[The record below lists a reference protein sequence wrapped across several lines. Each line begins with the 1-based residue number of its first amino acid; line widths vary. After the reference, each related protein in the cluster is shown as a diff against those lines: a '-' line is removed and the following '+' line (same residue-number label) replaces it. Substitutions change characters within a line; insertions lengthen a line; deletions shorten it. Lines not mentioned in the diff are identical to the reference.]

1 MVRQVYQEC
10 SGAELTIAPLVL
22 LPLPFTLEPLA
33 NAVRENRRREGWSGG
48 ATGPRMCDH
57 FQPSTMSDSSPIS
70 IPSLPADTERR
81 LLVPLA
87 LLSVYVIWGS
97 TYYAIRVAL
106 EGFPPFLLGAVRF
119 SVAGIVLYAWLRW
132 RGMASPSRLQWRN
145 AAITGTLL
153 LGVGNGLVCYAEQH
167 VPSGLAA
174 VAVASMPLFAALFA
188 GMYGNW
194 PRRME
199 WLGLAIGLAG
209 VIVLNTGGGIAGS
222 AVAAVALIVAS
233 ISWAFG
239 SVWSSRQDRPPAA
252 MNTAAQMLVGG
263 AVLTI
268 VGLLGGERIVSM
280 PGAEAIWAMLYL
292 AVMGSLVAFTA
303 YVYLLKTV
311 RPTLAS
317 SYAYVNPPVAVLIG
331 VVLGGETIRALDVVS
346 MAIILI
352 GVGLITLVK
361 QRR

>member
-1 MVRQVYQEC
+1 MRVRHKR
-10 SGAELTIAPLVL
+10 SAMS
-22 LPLPFTLEPLA
+22 
-33 NAVRENRRREGWSGG
+33 NSN
-48 ATGPRMCDH
+48 
-57 FQPSTMSDSSPIS
+57 PSL
-70 IPSLPADTERR
+70 IPSPPADNERR

-119 SVAGIVLYAWLRW
+119 TVAGVLLYAWLRW

-167 VPSGLAA
+167 VASGLAA
-174 VAVASMPLFAALFA
+174 VAVAGMPLFAALFA

-194 PRRME
+194 PRRLE
-199 WLGLAIGLAG
+199 WVGLAIGLVG
-209 VIVLNTGGGIAGS
+209 VVVLNTGGGMTGS
-222 AVAAVALIVAS
+222 IVGAMALIVAS

-239 SVWSSRQDRPPAA
+239 SVWSSRQDMPPAA
-252 MNTAAQMLVGG
+252 MNTAAQMLVAGV
-263 AVLTI
+263 VLTG
-268 VGLLGGERIVSM
+268 VGLLGGERIVAVPS
-280 PGAEAIWAMLYL
+280 ASAIWAMVYL

-311 RPTLAS
+311 RAPVAS
-317 SYAYVNPPVAVLIG
+317 SYAYVNPPVAILIG
-331 VVLGGETIRALDVVS
+331 VAIGGEVIHTLDVVS
-346 MAIILI
+346 MAIILL
-352 GVGLITLVK
+352 GVGLITLGR

>member
-1 MVRQVYQEC
+1 MRD
-10 SGAELTIAPLVL
+10 
-22 LPLPFTLEPLA
+22 
-33 NAVRENRRREGWSGG
+33 RH
-48 ATGPRMCDH
+48 DH
-57 FQPSTMSDSSPIS
+57 SAMSNTDPSS
-70 IPSLPADTERR
+70 IPSLPADNERR

-106 EGFPPFLLGAVRF
+106 DGFPPFLLGAVRF
-119 SVAGIVLYAWLRW
+119 TVAGVLLYAWLRW

-167 VPSGLAA
+167 VASGLAA
-174 VAVASMPLFAALFA
+174 VAVAGMPLFAALFA

-194 PRRME
+194 PRRLE
-199 WLGLAIGLAG
+199 WVGLAIGLVG
-209 VIVLNTGGGIAGS
+209 VLVLNTGGGMTGS
-222 AVAAVALIVAS
+222 IVGAVALIVAS

-239 SVWSSRQDRPPAA
+239 SVWSSRQDMPPAA
-252 MNTAAQMLVGG
+252 MNTAAQMLVAGV
-263 AVLTI
+263 VLTV
-268 VGLLGGERIVSM
+268 VGLLGGERIVAV
-280 PGAEAIWAMLYL
+280 PGADAIWAMVYL
-292 AVMGSLVAFTA
+292 AVMGSLVGFTA

-311 RPTLAS
+311 RAPVAS

-331 VVLGGETIRALDVVS
+331 VAIGGEAIHTLDVIS
-346 MAIILI
+346 MAIILF
-352 GVGLITLVK
+352 GVGLITLGR

>member
-1 MVRQVYQEC
+1 MCNY
-10 SGAELTIAPLVL
+10 
-22 LPLPFTLEPLA
+22 
-33 NAVRENRRREGWSGG
+33 WSRA
-48 ATGPRMCDH
+48 ATGRRMRDRH
-57 FQPSTMSDSSPIS
+57 DSSAMSNSTPS
-70 IPSLPADTERR
+70 LIPSLPADGERR

-97 TYYAIRVAL
+97 TYFAIRVAL

-119 SVAGIVLYAWLRW
+119 SVAGVALYAWLRW
-132 RGMASPSRLQWRN
+132 RGMASPSRVQWRN

-167 VPSGLAA
+167 VASGLAA
-174 VAVASMPLFAALFA
+174 VAVAGMPLFAALFA

-194 PRRME
+194 PKRME
-199 WLGLAIGLAG
+199 WVGLAIGLVG
-209 VIVLNTGGGIAGS
+209 VVVLNTGGGMTGS
-222 AVAAVALIVAS
+222 LVGAMALIVAS

-239 SVWSSRQDRPPAA
+239 SVWSSRQDMPPAA
-252 MNTAAQMLVGG
+252 MNTAAQMLVAGL
-263 AVLTI
+263 VLTV
-268 VGLLGGERIVSM
+268 VGLLGGERIVQM
-280 PGAEAIWAMLYL
+280 PAANAIWALAYL

-317 SYAYVNPPVAVLIG
+317 SYAYVNPPVAVLLG
-331 VVLGGETIRALDVVS
+331 VALAGEVIHTLDLVS
-346 MAIILI
+346 MAIILS
-352 GVGLITLVK
+352 GVALITLGR

>member
-1 MVRQVYQEC
+1 
-10 SGAELTIAPLVL
+10 
-22 LPLPFTLEPLA
+22 
-33 NAVRENRRREGWSGG
+33 
-48 ATGPRMCDH
+48 
-57 FQPSTMSDSSPIS
+57 
-70 IPSLPADTERR
+70 
-81 LLVPLA
+81 
-87 LLSVYVIWGS
+87 
-97 TYYAIRVAL
+97 
-106 EGFPPFLLGAVRF
+106 
-119 SVAGIVLYAWLRW
+119 
-132 RGMASPSRLQWRN
+132 MASPSRLQWRN

-239 SVWSSRQDRPPAA
+239 SVWSSRQDMPPAA

-280 PGAEAIWAMLYL
+280 PDAEAIWALLYL